1 MGGNHNI
8 PNKKRE
14 NINQIAANHLET
26 KNNKDI
32 KNHFANIKSKYILK
46 KIMINLQ
53 ENKRLKIIKYNKN
66 IQTRLGISINDYKA
80 CSDNFSSIII
90 EIIPVKNKYDKF
102 INIFKDEDI
111 SHFHI
116 YFNDCKEE
124 TKKTELTKSDK
135 ITKIKIIIDYQ
146 IKSFFSLFYNCTCIE
161 SINFLQFY
169 RKNIINMNWMFFGC
183 SSLEELDL
191 SNFNIHNVIIMNQMF
206 SECVSLKKLNLFNFN
221 NINEKIHMNYMFSK
235 CSVQLKM
242 KIKTQYTNIKEEA
255 FDDIN

>member
-1 MGGNHNI
+1 M
-8 PNKKRE
+8 
-14 NINQIAANHLET
+14 
-26 KNNKDI
+26 D
-32 KNHFANIKSKYILK
+32 
-46 KIMINLQ
+46 
-53 ENKRLKIIKYNKN
+53 
-66 IQTRLGISINDYKA
+66 ISINNYKDY
-80 CSDNFSSIII
+80 SENYSSIKI
-90 EIIPVKNKYDKF
+90 EIIPVKDKYGKF

-191 SNFNIHNVIIMNQMF
+191 SNFNTKNVTNMSYMFCECSSLKELNLSNFNTSNVTNMSYMFNKCSSLEELNLSNFNTNNVIDISYMFYGCISLKELNLSNFDTNRVRNKDSMFFGCSAKLNVIID
-206 SECVSLKKLNLFNFN
+206 
-221 NINEKIHMNYMFSK
+221 FSK
-235 CSVQLKM
+235 NP
-242 KIKTQYTNIKEEA
+242 NIKYELP
-255 FDDIN
+255 NKW